1 MFHGNGE
8 EVQEGGLHC
17 PKEMT
22 APPSH
27 SRRRARFSQ
36 AKKRELLEQLLVCIR
51 STPNA
56 TARLNRSTITCLLS
70 SSHDKLY
77 AGFDSRKN
85 KLFLTYR
92 VENNR
97 DDFKDHSKL
106 VYDLFQE
113 VSIGIECAE
122 ITTGRFYTQILV
134 NPEIAKM
141 NLLVRRLTQKLED
154 ENLEN
159 SPVYFPKNVEHLP
172 SRFDHEA
179 FDEIAE
185 LACFAARQNLQL
197 PFGSSFRQLL
207 GFDSIDHLI
216 TIGHSDKA
224 LRSKRSEHY
233 REHVVPVVLIK
244 NEIERMA
251 KAHAPSS
258 VISKFLKSHLA
269 ILIITK
275 EEAKVLDSQ
284 IANGKGDKFRVAMP
298 EGWKWGEDSLA
309 RLKAVGITPRF
320 INGYQPSRWPGWS
333 PSVIN
338 SAWYWLNKPLF
349 KF

>member
-1 MFHGNGE
+1 
-8 EVQEGGLHC
+8 
-17 PKEMT
+17 MT
-22 APPSH
+22 ATLTH
-27 SRRRARFSQ
+27 LRKRARLSQ
-36 AKKRELLEQLLVCIR
+36 AKKRETLEQLLVCIR

-77 AGFDSRKN
+77 AGIDSRRN

-92 VENNR
+92 VENNKK
-97 DDFKDHSKL
+97 DFKDHSKL

-113 VSIGIECAE
+113 ASRGIDCAE

-134 NPEIAKM
+134 DPEIAKM
-141 NLLVRRLTQKLED
+141 NLLVRRLAQKLED

-172 SRFDHEA
+172 SKFDHKS
-179 FDEIAE
+179 FDEIAA
-185 LACFAARQNLQL
+185 LACFAAQQNLEL

-233 REHVVPVVLIK
+233 REHIIPVVLIK
-244 NEIERMA
+244 NEVERMA
-251 KAHAPSS
+251 KKHAPVS
-258 VISKFLKSHLA
+258 VISDFLKSHLA

-275 EEAKVLDSQ
+275 EEAQLLDSQ
-284 IANGKGDKFRVAMP
+284 ANGNGDKLRTAMP
-298 EGWKWGEDSLA
+298 ENWNWGEDSLA

-320 INGYQPSRWPGWS
+320 INGYQPHPWSGWA

-338 SAWYWLNKPLF
+338 TAWYWLNKPLF